1 MNINIELFYLLFS
14 GSIASCKD
22 EIKTKL
28 KCAAA
33 NSSNG
38 LKTKSFTIHKGFVT
52 KEIFNP
58 GNFFLQILQFLPF
71 QTIFFLDS
79 INVFLLSRHDGKPL
93 FAQLTRKIVTELS
106 YSQINQDVIENSMNQ
121 LYPKDPELMLQ
132 FGCLLS
138 NTTLG
143 YSPWHLRLT
152 QMM

>member
-71 QTIFFLDS
+71 QTLHFS
-79 INVFLLSRHDGKPL
+79 
-93 FAQLTRKIVTELS
+93 
-106 YSQINQDVIENSMNQ
+106 
-121 LYPKDPELMLQ
+121 
-132 FGCLLS
+132 
-138 NTTLG
+138 
-143 YSPWHLRLT
+143 
-152 QMM
+152 